1 MEYKDYYATLGVP
14 RNADEQAIRSAYRR
28 LARQH
33 HPDVNENKAQATEK
47 FKEINEAYTVL
58 SDPAK
63 RRTYDGFGM
72 RWEQAQRSSARPNG
86 PTPRARTA
94 SHSAGGGPQAA
105 NTRTI
110 DPEDLERIF
119 RAFGGAYRTSSQ
131 RSGQTSDYSEF
142 FEALFGGI
150 WAAASGQNVT
160 RAGHDI
166 ELDAQI
172 SLEEAFRGSKRTLTF
187 DDGRRIEVTIPRGVD
202 SGSRLRV
209 KGQGERGFLGPR
221 GDLYLTLQVQPH
233 AKFTRQGNDLRIPIT
248 VDAETAQESG
258 EVRVPTLE
266 RTVVLKIPAG
276 TQSGQSFRLRGLG
289 MPGLQNPAERGD
301 LYAVV
306 NVASPTRRKS
316 ADPSYSAQPSA
327 KDRWA
332 WLKGRLRRNVALAL
346 MAVGLV
352 ALVIQ
357 AVTAGMAPWL
367 ALATLAAIL
376 LIQSMFSRSVWMALG
391 GLTTL
396 LASGLLAAQ
405 MDATDAQL
413 LAQVWP
419 VAVLAGGFLLWPRG
433 GLGAGHARP
442 RLG

>member
-28 LARQH
+28 LARQY
-33 HPDVNENKAQATEK
+33 HPDVNEDKARATEK

-63 RRTYDGFGM
+63 RRTYDSFGA
-72 RWEQAQRSSARPNG
+72 RWEQAQRRSTRPNG
-86 PTPRARTA
+86 PTARPRTA
-94 SHSAGGGPQAA
+94 THTANGPRTTY
-105 NTRTI
+105 TRTI

-119 RAFGGAYRTSSQ
+119 RAFGGAYRGSSQ
-131 RSGQTSDYSEF
+131 RTGQTSDYSEF

-221 GDLYLTLQVQPH
+221 GDLYLTLQVQAH

-248 VDAETAQESG
+248 IDAETAQNSG

-289 MPGLQNPAERGD
+289 MPSLQNPAERGD

-316 ADPSYSAQPSA
+316 ANRSTGTQPSA
-327 KDRWA
+327 KDHWA
-332 WLKGRLRRNVALAL
+332 WLKGRFRRNAALAL
-346 MAVGLV
+346 IAVGLL

-357 AVTAGMAPWL
+357 AVTTGMAPWL
-367 ALATLAAIL
+367 PLATLAAIL

-396 LASGLLAAQ
+396 LAGGLLAVQ

-413 LAQVWP
+413 LAQAWP
-419 VAVLAGGFLLWPRG
+419 VVVLAGGFLLWPRR
-433 GLGAGHARP
+433 GLGAGHVRP